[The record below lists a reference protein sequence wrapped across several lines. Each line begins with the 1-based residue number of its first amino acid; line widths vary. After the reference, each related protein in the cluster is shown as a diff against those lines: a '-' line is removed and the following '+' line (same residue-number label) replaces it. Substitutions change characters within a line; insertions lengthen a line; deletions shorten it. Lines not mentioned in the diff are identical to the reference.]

1 MTTLTRNG
9 ARHGRAWPASAMVT
23 MVLALVGS
31 IRVPQTRPAW
41 LKRKNGDHGGKTTD
55 QIRPRL
61 EAETNAGGLQGSQEH
76 GRASQEHGRA
86 SQGHGRASQGYGR
99 ASQGHG
105 RAAQG
110 HGRASQAHGRASQE
124 HR

>member
-9 ARHGRAWPASAMVT
+9 ARHGRAWPASVIVT
-23 MVLALVGS
+23 MVIALVGS
-31 IRVPQTRPAW
+31 IRVPQTRQAC

-76 GRASQEHGRA
+76 GRASQE
-86 SQGHGRASQGYGR
+86 Q
-99 ASQGHG
+99 
-105 RAAQG
+105 
-110 HGRASQAHGRASQE
+110 GRASQE
-124 HR
+124 HRRAARGQE